1 MKKDNL
7 KLTMMYQKIKFMFLL
22 LLAVGCGSLNK
33 LNVPAP
39 LENTVVVTNPKTTL
53 DEKIKRYWLHKDPKK
68 DGIAGIS
75 LEKAYEFLKG
85 KPHQTV
91 IVGIND
97 SGIALAH
104 EALVPVLWVNKGEI
118 PNNKKDDDG
127 NGYPDDINGWNFLGG
142 IYDENL
148 EVTRLYKK
156 EMKKFDGKD
165 KNDIPSK
172 DKKAYESYLE
182 KKAEI
187 ERELPK
193 AKKNLKEYE
202 GYLKMVEK
210 PYNAIVKKLGKENF
224 TVEEVKN
231 LPVSIDLLP
240 YEKNMMIQA
249 MKMNGSIKEEIENIK
264 EGINYYR
271 GKLSQYDIDFYPRKT
286 ILKDDPTDFNTTV
299 YGNANPSIYSPYEN
313 HGTHVAGIVAAKK
326 KGEKGAKGVCRV
338 AKIMAVRTVP
348 NGDEYDKD
356 VALSIRYAVDNG
368 AKVINT
374 SFGKGYSPN
383 VEVVYDAIRYAA
395 KKDVLIVNAA
405 GNDGK
410 NIDEKLSY
418 PNDAPDFKNEIA
430 DNMITVGASTFQYN
444 ENIIADFSNYGKMNV
459 DIFAPGEEIYS
470 SVPYNKYRYLQG
482 TSMASPVVAGVAAL
496 IRAYYPELSARQ
508 VKHILMNSGQKIDF
522 KVKKPGGD
530 SKVLLNEIS
539 VSGRILNAY
548 NAVRMADKIK

>member
-127 NGYPDDINGWNFLGG
+127 NGYPDDVNGWNFLGG

-286 ILKDDPTDFNTTV
+286 ILKDDPTDFITTV

-383 VEVVYDAIRYAA
+383 VEVVYDAILYAA

-459 DIFAPGEEIYS
+459 DIFAPGQEIYS

-482 TSMASPVVAGVAAL
+482 TSMAAPVVAGVAAL

-548 NAVRMADKIK
+548 NAVRMADKMK